1 MSQPLLTLDNLHLT
15 FEKGTVNENPVLRGI
30 DLAIHKGDFITII
43 GGNGAGKSTL
53 LNTIAGSLRPDE
65 GQIHLHGENITKQN
79 VVKRAAKISR
89 VFQDPKMGTAVRLT
103 VEENLSIAL
112 KRGRKRTLSRGVKK
126 QQRDFLKEKLATLQ
140 LGLEERL
147 QTEIGLLSGGQ
158 RQAITLLMATIIQPD
173 LLLLD
178 EHTAA
183 LDPQTSKTV
192 MTLTEQLIHEQDLTA
207 FMITHN
213 MNDAIRYGNRLIM
226 LHQGKIVVDVSGR
239 EKSDLTVPQ
248 LLQLFEERSGE
259 ALTDDSLL
267 LT

>member
-89 VFQDPKMGTAVRLT
+89 VFQDPKMGTARRLT

-112 KRGRKRTLSRGVKK
+112 KKRKEANAKSRREKTTTC
-126 QQRDFLKEKLATLQ
+126 FLKEKLATLQ

-147 QTEIGLLSGGQ
+147 QTEIGLLSEDNVK
-158 RQAITLLMATIIQPD
+158 LL
-173 LLLLD
+173 
-178 EHTAA
+178 
-183 LDPQTSKTV
+183 
-192 MTLTEQLIHEQDLTA
+192 
-207 FMITHN
+207 
-213 MNDAIRYGNRLIM
+213 RY
-226 LHQGKIVVDVSGR
+226 
-239 EKSDLTVPQ
+239 
-248 LLQLFEERSGE
+248 
-259 ALTDDSLL
+259 
-267 LT
+267 